1 LPIKII
7 QSSQIKG
14 ESVEDRSVTKLDIP
28 LENNEIMNP
37 ESFLLQH
44 SPVFNGDSV
53 REAIRNQNN
62 DLEMF
67 G

>member
-1 LPIKII
+1 M
-7 QSSQIKG
+7 
-14 ESVEDRSVTKLDIP
+14 
-28 LENNEIMNP
+28 ENNEIMNP

-53 REAIRNQNN
+53 RETIRNQTN

-67 G
+67 GQSNMINDNVQSNLEDN

>member
-1 LPIKII
+1 MPIKII

-14 ESVEDRSVTKLDIP
+14 ESVEERSVTKLDIP

-37 ESFLLQH
+37 ESFLLQQ

-53 REAIRNQNN
+53 REAIRNQTN
-62 DLEMF
+62 DAELF